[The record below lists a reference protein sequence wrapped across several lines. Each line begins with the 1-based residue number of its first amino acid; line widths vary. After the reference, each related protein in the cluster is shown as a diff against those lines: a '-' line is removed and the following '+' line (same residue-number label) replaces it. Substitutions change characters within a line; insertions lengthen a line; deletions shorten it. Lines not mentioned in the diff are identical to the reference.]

1 MKKLD
6 LYVIRELFVPFLIG
20 TIAVVLM
27 FQANLLIFQLK
38 TFSLTA
44 IPVEATMLL
53 ILYKTPQF
61 LNMTLPV
68 GMSLAASLAMSRL
81 SRESELTAMRGAGA
95 SILRVVAPC
104 VAFGMLVGIGNY
116 LIAEK
121 VMPPA
126 EAKWRQV
133 ATQAALLG
141 AAPDFKSNVVV
152 NLRNYTASFGAVQRL
167 SASTVRL
174 SNILLIE
181 RPSAN
186 EIVLHTAERGEYRDG
201 VWTLRGTTVRRLQGM
216 SLIVMEPGKDVV
228 INEPITVESIFAQ
241 PLDEEKTAD
250 QLLKQIREGKRAG
263 FDTTATEVKLH
274 TRYSVPAACLVFALV
289 APLCAIWF
297 TRSGGFVG
305 VLLSIILVFLYYNAY
320 VISTE
325 ILGRHALVGPVIAA
339 WLPNALFLILGIVAL
354 RRLE

>member
-6 LYVIRELFVPFLIG
+6 HYVTRELLVPFLIG
-20 TIAVVLM
+20 TLAVVLM

-44 IPVEATMLL
+44 IPVAATLQL

-68 GMSLAASLAMSRL
+68 GMSLAGSLAMSRL
-81 SRESELTAMRGAGA
+81 VRESELTAFRVAGA
-95 SILRVVAPC
+95 RILRVVAPIM
-104 VAFGMLVGIGNY
+104 AFGVLVGLLNY
-116 LIAEK
+116 IVAEK

-126 EAKWRQV
+126 EARWRQL

-152 NLRNYTASFGAVQRL
+152 NLRHYTASFGAVQRVD
-167 SASTVRL
+167 ASTVRL

-181 RPSAN
+181 RPSAT
-186 EIVLHTAERGEYRDG
+186 ELVLYTAESGEYRDG
-201 VWTLRGTTVRRLQGM
+201 VWRLRGPFVRRLQGL
-216 SLIVMEPGKDVV
+216 SLFLAKPGKDIV
-228 INEPITVESIFAQ
+228 INEPITVESIFTQ
-241 PLDEEKTAD
+241 PLDEEKSAE
-250 QLLKQIREGKRAG
+250 QLARQIREGKRAG

-274 TRYSVPAACLVFALV
+274 ARYSVPAACVVFALV

-297 TRSGGFVG
+297 SRSGGFVG
-305 VLLSIILVFLYYNAY
+305 VLLSIVLVFLYYNAY
-320 VISTE
+320 IISTE
-325 ILGRHALVGPVIAA
+325 ILGRHAIVAPVVSA
-339 WLPNALFLILGIVAL
+339 WLPNALFLSIGLLAL